1 MRLKL
6 EPENLIT
13 IFLGLCF
20 IVTGLYAYRYMGHFL
35 NTAREASGVVVEVRY
50 ESANKKGRMHPLVRF
65 TTADGR
71 EIVAHSDEHHNVRPG
86 DTVRLIYDPRQP
98 SDIEISTLPRAQ
110 KRRLLITALSVA
122 FGLFVCLL
130 GLRVIVLP
138 GS

>member
-1 MRLKL
+1 MRPKL
-6 EPENLIT
+6 QPENLIT

-20 IVTGLYAYRYMGHFL
+20 IGTGLYAYQYIGRFL
-35 NTAREASGVVVEVRY
+35 STAREASGVVIEVHY

-71 EIVAHSDEHHNVRPG
+71 EILAQSDEHHNVQAG

-98 SDIEISTLPRAQ
+98 NDIEISTLARAQ
-110 KRRLLITALSVA
+110 KRRLLITVLSVA

>member
-20 IVTGLYAYRYMGHFL
+20 IVTGLYAYHYMGRFL
-35 NTAREASGVVVEVRY
+35 DRAREASGVVIDVRY
-50 ESANKKGRMHPLVRF
+50 ESANRKGRMHPLVRF
-65 TTADGR
+65 KTDDGR
-71 EIVAHSDEHHNVRPG
+71 EVVAQSDEHHNVQPG
-86 DTVRLIYDPRQP
+86 DTVRLIYDPSQP
-98 SDIEISTLPRAQ
+98 KDIEISTLPRAQ
-110 KRRLLITALSVA
+110 KRRLLITVLSVA